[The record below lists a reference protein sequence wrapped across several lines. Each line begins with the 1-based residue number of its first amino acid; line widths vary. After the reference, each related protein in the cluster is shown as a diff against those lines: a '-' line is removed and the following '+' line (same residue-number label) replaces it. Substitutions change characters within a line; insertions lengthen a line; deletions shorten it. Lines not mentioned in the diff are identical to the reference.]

1 MNIDFTAA
9 PSALGYLYQARLA
22 LLMLLDREPGTVV
35 SIESIDDV
43 AFEQNGDHIER
54 IQLKHHISSQGSLS
68 DASTDL
74 WKTLRVWCIAVS
86 DGTVQLGK
94 DAFSIVTTSSAS
106 KDSIAWKLH
115 HESYGH
121 RDIDGALTRLRAVA
135 IDSQSRDNQPA
146 YQVFMQLVPAQQ
158 EVLLQSVYVLDN
170 APNILDARHQ
180 VRSSIRYC
188 TRPEYLD
195 AVCERLEGWWAQ
207 RIIECLMVASANIS
221 HAELWAKIND
231 IQEQF
236 RTDNLP
242 IDYCDLPTPDET
254 QLDERDKVF
263 IEQLRLVMLSQ
274 PRIGKAI
281 ADYYKAFH
289 QRSRWVRDELL
300 FCDEWEKY
308 EDRLKDEWER
318 RFAIMRE
325 DMPVSPT
332 EDDLRQRGRNLFNWV
347 DTDASIHIRSQCTEP
362 YIMRGSYHI
371 LANDLRVGWHPEFL
385 NRLRH
390 LLAKDLEDVA

>member
-1 MNIDFTAA
+1 MSIGFTAA

-43 AFEQNGDHIER
+43 AFEQGGDHLER
-54 IQLKHHISSQGSLS
+54 IQLKHHVSSQGSLT
-68 DASTDL
+68 DASSDL
-74 WKTLRVWCIAVS
+74 WKTLRIWCTAIN
-86 DGTVQLGK
+86 DGAVQLGR
-94 DAFSIVTTSSAS
+94 DVFSIVTTGSAPE
-106 KDSIAWKLH
+106 DSVAWKLH

-121 RDIDGALTRLRAVA
+121 RDIDGALTRLRTVA
-135 IDSQSRDNQPA
+135 AESQNADNQPA
-146 YQVFMQLVPAQQ
+146 YQIFMQLEPTQQ
-158 EVLLQSVYVLDN
+158 EALLQSVSVLDN
-170 APNILDARHQ
+170 SPNILDVRHQ
-180 VRSSIRYC
+180 VRHKIRYS
-188 TRPEYLD
+188 TSPEYLD
-195 AVCERLEGWWAQ
+195 AVYERLEGWWAQ
-207 RIIECLMVASANIS
+207 RIIECLMGTSSNIS
-221 HAELWAKIND
+221 QAELWAKIND

-242 IDYCDLPTPDET
+242 IDYYDLHIPDEA

-263 IEQLRLVMLSQ
+263 IKQLRLVMLSQ
-274 PRIGKAI
+274 PRIKKAI

-318 RFAIMRE
+318 RFQIMCE
-325 DMPVSPT
+325 EMPVSPK
-332 EDDLRQRGRNLFNWV
+332 EDDLQQRGRSLFNWV

-371 LANDLRVGWHPEFL
+371 LANDLKVGWHPEFL